1 MMNKLDS
8 PHAFLS
14 NPQVIENYALLEDIG
29 VFQYIDQLGKEIQA
43 YKGLLSGAVD
53 IFNRTSIGDIIDAAV
68 WQISDH
74 FMPSF
79 IAFLWRPLQN
89 KEDVTIKGYR
99 NYKEVN
105 LPIKINTITPFEE
118 FFQQH
123 PQPIAYK
130 LFSEQLGNSCVS
142 QALDEVQPEL
152 IAPIQGP
159 SGLYGL
165 ILVGRKILTDNYTS
179 DEQDFLQHL
188 MSFVSN
194 AIQNHLHYERSVR
207 DFKTGL
213 FNHGFFI
220 TRLNEEI
227 SRSKRINYTSSII
240 VIDVDKFKD
249 FNDQY
254 GHLAGDR
261 VLENIALV
269 IRQNVRAEDIPSRF
283 GGEEFTILLPDADK
297 NIAWRVAERL
307 RTSVANIKV
316 TWDPPLPPVTIST
329 GIYVFNKDS
338 NVSVEDIINRAD
350 EALYHSKGQGRNCT
364 TLWRSGLLFKIEH
377 GIKEAIPGAPPG

>member
-1 MMNKLDS
+1 MTKLDP
-8 PHAFLS
+8 PHIFLS
-14 NPQVIENYALLEDIG
+14 DPQIIENYSLLRDIG
-29 VFQYIDQLGKEIQA
+29 IFDYIDQLSREIQA
-43 YKGLLSGAVD
+43 YKDLLAGAVD
-53 IFNRTSIGDIIDAAV
+53 IFNRTSIGDIMDAAV

-74 FMPSF
+74 FLPSF

-89 KEDVTIKGYR
+89 KEDITIKGYR

-105 LPIKINTITPFEE
+105 LPLKISTITPFEE
-118 FFQQH
+118 FFHQH
-123 PQPIAYK
+123 PKPIAYD
-130 LFSEQLGNSCVS
+130 LFVEQLGNSCVS
-142 QALDEVQPEL
+142 QALDAIQPEL

-165 ILVGRKILTDNYTS
+165 ILVGRKMLTDNYAP
-179 DEQDFLQHL
+179 DELDFLQHL

-194 AIQNHLHYERSVR
+194 AIQNNLHYEHSVR

-213 FNHGFFI
+213 FNHGFFM
-220 TRLNEEI
+220 TRLHEEI

-249 FNDQY
+249 FNDAY

-261 VLENIALV
+261 VLENIAMV

-283 GGEEFTILLPDADK
+283 GGEEFTIILPDADK
-297 NIAWRVAERL
+297 DIAWRVAERL
-307 RTSVANIKV
+307 RTSVANIKL

-329 GIYVFNKDS
+329 GIYVFNKES
-338 NVSVEDIINRAD
+338 NVSAEDIISRAD
-350 EALYHSKGQGRNCT
+350 EA
-364 TLWRSGLLFKIEH
+364 
-377 GIKEAIPGAPPG
+377 